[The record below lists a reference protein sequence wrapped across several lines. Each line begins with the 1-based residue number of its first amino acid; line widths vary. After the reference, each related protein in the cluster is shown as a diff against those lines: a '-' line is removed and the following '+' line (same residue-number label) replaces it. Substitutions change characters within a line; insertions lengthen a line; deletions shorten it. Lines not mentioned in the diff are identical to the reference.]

1 MFNTIYKGKEL
12 TPEQLALAKSCT
24 TAEELI
30 AKAKEG
36 GFELDKEDAEKFL
49 KMKDEIN

>member
-1 MFNTIYKGKEL
+1 MKYKGKEL

-30 AKAKEG
+30 AKAKEQ
-36 GFELDKEDAEKFL
+36 GFDLTQEDAEAFL
-49 KMKDEIN
+49 KFKDEIK